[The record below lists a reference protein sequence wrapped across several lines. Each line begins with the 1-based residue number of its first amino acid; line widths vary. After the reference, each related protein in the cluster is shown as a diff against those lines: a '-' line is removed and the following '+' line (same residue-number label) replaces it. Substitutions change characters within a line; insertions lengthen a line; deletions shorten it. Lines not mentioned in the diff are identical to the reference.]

1 MIIDSGIATSSL
13 NVSGSFTVV
22 TGSSIEFQVTNTGVK
37 IGNIITDIHPVTG
50 SLTVSGSITGSLLGT
65 ASFSTTASFALNAGG
80 ASGDKITTGSI
91 TASVN
96 LGAATFQLISGSS
109 TFLYVS
115 SSGDVGIGITSPA
128 ARLHISSSAIIQTGS
143 SGTNL
148 TLYNTAGGA
157 GVFTSLDFQ
166 QYSVNN
172 LYTTASAASI
182 RVIDDGAFSGHITF
196 RTKGNT
202 ATSTQTERVR
212 IEASTGNVGIGTT
225 VPAAKLQVSGTVN
238 VVNFKGSGSVA
249 TSSIF
254 TVDGAAGRLF
264 SVNDSLSGS
273 LFSVNTIAGLPVM
286 EAFSDNTVRIGQ
298 YGQRVLFVSQSRVGI
313 GKETALNALLDV
325 SGSVTITGS
334 LNLTGSITQI
344 GNITTTGSLNVSGSI
359 TGSLLGT
366 ASFATTASFALNA
379 GAGGGSTAITF
390 NRQTA
395 SYTLAL
401 TDANK
406 IVEMNSAS
414 ANTVTVPSSSVVN
427 FTTGSQITVTQY
439 GSGQTSF
446 TTGSTNVTIRSAN
459 SWLKINA
466 RYGAATLTKVGND
479 EWYLI
484 GNLNA

>member
-22 TGSSIEFQVTNTGVK
+22 TGSSIEFQVINTGVK
-37 IGNIITDIHPVTG
+37 IGNIITDTHTVTG
-50 SLTVSGSITGSLLGT
+50 SLNVSGSITGSLLGT
-65 ASFSTTASFALNAGG
+65 ASFATTSSFALNAGG

-91 TASVN
+91 TASVDVT
-96 LGAATFQLISGSS
+96 GATFRLISGSS
-109 TFLYVS
+109 TYLYVS
-115 SSGDVGIGITSPA
+115 SSG
-128 ARLHISSSAIIQTGS
+128 
-143 SGTNL
+143 
-148 TLYNTAGGA
+148 
-157 GVFTSLDFQ
+157 
-166 QYSVNN
+166 
-172 LYTTASAASI
+172 
-182 RVIDDGAFSGHITF
+182 
-196 RTKGNT
+196 
-202 ATSTQTERVR
+202 
-212 IEASTGNVGIGTT
+212 NVGIGTSSPNDMVHISSSGNDRFLKIQNSNSYT
-225 VPAAKLQVSGTVN
+225 GIWLEDSGANNGWLLLSGYTSVTSPGDFAIREYGVQTSLTIKSGSGNIGIGTIAPAAKLQVSGTVN
-238 VVNFKGSGSVA
+238 VANIRGSGSA
-249 TSSIF
+249 TTQSIF

-298 YGQRVLFVSQSRVGI
+298 YGQRVLYVSQSRVGI
-313 GKETALNALLDV
+313 GKETALNATLDI